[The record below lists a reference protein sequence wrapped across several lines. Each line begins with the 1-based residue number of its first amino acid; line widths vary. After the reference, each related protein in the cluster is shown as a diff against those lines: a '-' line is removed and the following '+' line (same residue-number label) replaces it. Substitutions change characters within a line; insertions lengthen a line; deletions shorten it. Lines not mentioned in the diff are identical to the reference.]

1 MFDRQR
7 RRKRILRQFLRRPS
21 NAFLI
26 ALCIALTI
34 ALLSVSL
41 SPQSPFNQRP
51 NINAEQNS
59 SESVESQR
67 NSNNLTAPVNTASQD
82 NRNNGSD
89 QASEFWT
96 IFGHRLKITDTLLV
110 LFTFTLWWATLG
122 LVSGADETAER
133 DLRAY
138 VLLEDTFF
146 IYAGEAPRIDSP
158 DREFTDVH
166 KLRIKNF
173 GQTPAFDMSVWLRR
187 SPTEIPIKNID
198 GLLLKSH
205 SEQPLAPGHR
215 YGPNFPVEKK
225 FLHTDSFF
233 VYGKFIYRDIYDR
246 WWVTRFGWQYLPGVR
261 FTPYGLHNRED
272 GPFSVKPG

>member
-7 RRKRILRQFLRRPS
+7 RHKRILRQFLRRPS

-34 ALLSVSL
+34 ALLSMSL
-41 SPQSPFNQRP
+41 APQSPFNQRP
-51 NINAEQNS
+51 NINTEQNS
-59 SESVESQR
+59 NEPVEPQR
-67 NSNNLTAPVNTASQD
+67 DSNNLRTPVNTARQD

-146 IYAGEAPRIDSP
+146 IYEGEHRTDAPN
-158 DREFTDVH
+158 REYTDVH
-166 KLRIKNF
+166 KIRIKNF
-173 GQTPAFDMSVWLRR
+173 GRTPAFDMSIWLHR
-187 SPTEIPIKNID
+187 SPKEIRFEEID
-198 GLLLKSH
+198 SHLVKEH

-215 YGPNFPVEKK
+215 YGPNFP
-225 FLHTDSFF
+225 T
-233 VYGKFIYRDIYDR
+233 
-246 WWVTRFGWQYLPGVR
+246 VTRMIFSSMGR
-261 FTPYGLHNRED
+261 SSTATFMSD
-272 GPFSVKPG
+272 GG